1 MGLDPGTGHGVLRFE
16 DLSEGATSLELAL
29 TAEDLSVARDEL
41 EMEPAVAASLRVY
54 RAGETFTLTG
64 QLRWVVTGEC
74 YRCLAPATAAQAVSV
89 RLVIQRR
96 RAAVD
101 EQRAVAEDDEAA
113 LCDPG
118 VQAFDLR
125 PWLREI
131 ILVESPIRIACRE
144 ACPGLCPTCGS
155 DLNQGPC
162 PCNTAPADPRWAAL
176 KEVRFT

>member
-1 MGLDPGTGHGVLRFE
+1 LRFE
-16 DLSEGATSLELAL
+16 NFSDGATTLELAL
-29 TAEDLSVARDEL
+29 QAEDLSLGRDEV
-41 EMEPAVAASLRVY
+41 EMEPALGASLRVF

-64 QLRWVVTGEC
+64 QLRWTVTGEC
-74 YRCLAPATAAQAVSV
+74 YRCLAPATAAQTVAV

-96 RAAVD
+96 RATAD

-118 VQAFDLR
+118 VPAFDLR

-131 ILVESPIRIACRE
+131 ILVESPMRIACRD
-144 ACPGLCPTCGS
+144 ACRGLCPACGR

-162 PCNTAPADPRWAAL
+162 PCSSVPADPRWAAL
-176 KEVRFT
+176 KDVRFT